1 MGGGLAGKGG
11 PVRRA
16 ALAFLLLTLLVTGC
30 AADPAHNET
39 DVMFLQMGLAQ
50 IAEGDQVAVVAE
62 QSAVNPDVRTLAA
75 ELRGQWQ
82 SESATMRGWLTDWD
96 RPETVEKTSEL
107 HAGHGDLHALQ
118 PGDIDG
124 LRAAKGSDF
133 DRIAVALLLG
143 NLHNTMETLRMA
155 TGGSAYPEVKS
166 LAETMTATRQGQ
178 IQRLLALAA
187 G

>member
-1 MGGGLAGKGG
+1 MAVRIGHDAGLADRLGSAGDRG
-11 PVRRA
+11 EGDRA
-16 ALAFLLLTLLVTGC
+16 A
-30 AADPAHNET
+30 
-39 DVMFLQMGLAQ
+39 
-50 IAEGDQVAVVAE
+50 
-62 QSAVNPDVRTLAA
+62 R
-75 ELRGQWQ
+75 R
-82 SESATMRGWLTDWD
+82 
-96 RPETVEKTSEL
+96 
-107 HAGHGDLHALQ
+107 HGDLHALQ

-155 TGGSAYPEVKS
+155 TAGSAYPKVKS

>member
-1 MGGGLAGKGG
+1 VGRRLAAQRAAGGLLLL
-11 PVRRA
+11 
-16 ALAFLLLTLLVTGC
+16 LAFLLTGC
-30 AADPAHNET
+30 SENDKAEHNPT
-39 DVMFLQMGLAQ
+39 DVMFAQMTLAQ
-50 IAEGDQVAVVAE
+50 IGEGDQIAVVAE
-62 QSAVNPDVRTLAA
+62 QSATNPQVKALAT

-82 SESATMRGWLTDWD
+82 GESATLQDWLTDWNQPTTAD
-96 RPETVEKTSEL
+96 NSQEI

-124 LRAAKGSDF
+124 LKNARGSDQ

-143 NLHNTMETLRMA
+143 NLHNTMETLRMQA
-155 TGGSAYPEVKS
+155 TGGAYPKALT
-166 LAETMTATRQGQ
+166 LAETMTSTRQGQ